1 MGCGPD
7 TNYGDHVGLYL
18 TNMEQNSRL
27 GLGHYQRPGKAGES
41 KFLGIDMN
49 IGQLKELKYV
59 RGMENPSECL
69 QNVCRWMIKHGYS
82 DVETQKIIGLNGLK
96 LAGKVWK

>member
-1 MGCGPD
+1 M
-7 TNYGDHVGLYL
+7 
-18 TNMEQNSRL
+18 
-27 GLGHYQRPGKAGES
+27 RPGKGGES

-49 IGQLKELKYV
+49 VEQLKELKYV

-82 DVETQKIIGLNGLK
+82 DIEVQKVIGKNGYELVK
-96 LAGKVWK
+96 KVWK

>member
-1 MGCGPD
+1 MKKAQVEIGKVYLMKVSGRLVPVRIGGPSGFGGWHGGAWGALI
-7 TNYGDHVGLYL
+7 TH
-18 TNMEQNSRL
+18 
-27 GLGHYQRPGKAGES
+27 AGSGGS

-49 IGQLKELKYV
+49 LDQLKELKYV

-82 DVETQKIIGLNGLK
+82 DEEIGK
-96 LAGKVWK
+96 CS